1 MNFGSWLPLAQLQ
14 KEQVPTGPGLYQL
27 RVATGLIPYP
37 TGKSAMVAYGGGE
50 DVADTLQLFLASEKG
65 AYAKSLGELLVR
77 FAVPPPTAADAPSI
91 DYSEQL
97 SQQLLRLQQR
107 FVEQFGTLP
116 IAQTAVSP
124 P

>member
-50 DVADTLQLFLASEKG
+50 DVADTLQLFLDSEKG

-77 FAVPPPTAADAPSI
+77 FAVPPPPAADAPVI

-107 FVEQFGTLP
+107 FVEQFGALP

>member
-1 MNFGSWLPLAQLQ
+1 MPLAQLQ
-14 KEQVPTGPGLYQL
+14 KEQLPTGPGLYQL

-50 DVADTLQLFLASEKG
+50 DVADTLQLFLDSEKG

-77 FAVPPPTAADAPSI
+77 FAVPPPTAADTPVI

-107 FVEQFGTLP
+107 FVEQFGALP